1 MTTPNQPSD
10 IGRMLFANNT
20 NDGAN
25 THTNPGAGFVSSGG
39 KNGGIG
45 GNIDDNLKFIG
56 GGEGINNIA
65 TGSLDG
71 ILSTLKGN
79 GGVFENVE
87 IFAFA
92 DALAMAKISYPEFLE
107 MAKKNLLKIGDL
119 SIVEGTGL
127 KLGAALSP
135 ISSGQG
141 QEH

>member
-1 MTTPNQPSD
+1 MATPNQPSD
-10 IGRMLFANNT
+10 IGGMLFAKGI

-25 THTNPGAGFVSSGG
+25 THTNSGAGFPSSGG

-45 GNIDDNLKFIG
+45 GNIDENLKILG
-56 GGEGINNIA
+56 GADGINLA

-71 ILSTLKGN
+71 ILSIFKGN
-79 GGVFENVE
+79 GGVFENGE

-92 DALAMAKISYPEFLE
+92 DALALGKISYPEFLE

-119 SIVEGTGL
+119 SAIEETGF